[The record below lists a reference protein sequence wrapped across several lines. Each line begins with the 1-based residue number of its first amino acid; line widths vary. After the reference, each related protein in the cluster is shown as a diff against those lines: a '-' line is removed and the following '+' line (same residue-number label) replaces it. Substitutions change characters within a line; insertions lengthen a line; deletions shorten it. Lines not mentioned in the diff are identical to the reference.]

1 MKSNIN
7 KTKVK
12 GVGEIQTPETNP
24 VLLHLLSPLERA
36 TYKHEFK
43 RFFYNLDGLPLEVTP
58 EMSRKLFYQSER
70 RVNELRDLLQ
80 GARIKLLKRLD
91 EKTRRFLLKPL
102 RHHGLPSRIYNVLAG
117 QYCRTMEDV
126 AEKGEYGLRSMKGIG
141 KQGLAVIRKLFIEN
155 GCESL
160 LT

>member
-1 MKSNIN
+1 MKNRTS

-36 TYKHEFK
+36 AYKHEFK

-70 RVNELRDLLQ
+70 RVNDLRDLLQ
-80 GARIKLLKRLD
+80 GARIKQLKQLD
-91 EKTRRFLLKPL
+91 ENTRRFLLKPL
-102 RHHGLPSRIYNVLAG
+102 RHHGLPIRLYHVLRG
-117 QYCRTMEDV
+117 KYCRTMEDV
-126 AEKGEYGLRSMKGIG
+126 AEKGEHGLRSMRGIG
-141 KQGLAVIRKLFIEN
+141 KQGLAIIRELFVEN
-155 GCESL
+155 GCGSL
-160 LT
+160 FT